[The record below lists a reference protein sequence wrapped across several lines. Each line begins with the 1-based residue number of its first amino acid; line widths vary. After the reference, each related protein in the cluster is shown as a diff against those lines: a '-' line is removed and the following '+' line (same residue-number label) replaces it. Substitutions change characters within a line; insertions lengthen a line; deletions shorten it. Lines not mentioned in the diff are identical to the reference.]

1 MSITRATYI
10 LGCLLLLFCAVRAR
24 KKNGKLANIVCAYEV
39 AACVC
44 GILFMIYSSI
54 SNAHGATLL
63 QGLINAG
70 VDWVLLLLM
79 AYTQHYT
86 EQFERVK
93 IVRNAMIVY
102 AAIDTLLMLSNA
114 WTWKIFYVYI
124 TSYGAKIV
132 CYGPMRWIHIIHN
145 IYAMIVLTI
154 MLTAYCV
161 VIIRTSKFYRIRYV
175 AIGLTFLF
183 GGVASIF
190 ASRANSMYNLSF
202 LLFCLMSVSIYY
214 FSLCYVPN
222 ELLQK
227 TFALL
232 IQDMNNG
239 VICFDNL
246 GRCIYCN
253 DVVKDL
259 YQIGENL
266 DRIEETYR
274 SWYAEKQ
281 DDPAQSL
288 IYRTVYPGKDGIN
301 RNYEIIFTRLYDEK
315 KAYVGAYF
323 IFYDR
328 TEEQQKF
335 EREQYRASHDSLT
348 GLLNKEQFYVD
359 TYRLL
364 HEYPD
369 EKFYMICSNIESFKF
384 VNDIFGIAKGDAI
397 LRKQAQSM
405 ESYAKEKVLSARLQG
420 DRFAMCIA
428 KSQFSEE
435 RLCVEMQKMEDGFTN
450 NAFNLRMFAGVY
462 EIEDIEEPVSIMCD
476 KANIAS
482 ETIKNNYQQKL
493 AFYDTAQLVQ
503 SMKEKRIIGEF
514 DRALSQDEFV
524 MFLQPQVDAKG
535 HVLGA
540 EALVRWEHPEKGILA
555 PGVFMDVLE
564 KTGIV
569 YKLDRY
575 MWEKAAQKL
584 HEWKQKEIP
593 YHISVNISTK
603 DFFFLDIYET
613 FVQLIEKYE
622 IEPERLKLE
631 ITETTLMSDFDKN
644 MEILSKL
651 QTYGF
656 QIEIDDFGSGYSS
669 LNMLRNI
676 SANVLKI
683 DREFLKATENEGRDQ
698 DILQSIV
705 ILAEKIGMSVIVEG
719 VETEKQLKMLMKM
732 GCKLFQGYY
741 FSKPLSV
748 SDFEERYISI

>member
-1 MSITRATYI
+1 MDIKVATYI
-10 LGCLLLLFCAVRAR
+10 LGCLLLGFCAIRAG

-39 AACVC
+39 AACAC
-44 GILFMIYSSI
+44 GIIFMLYSCVPS
-54 SNAHGATLL
+54 SHNATLL

-70 VDWVLLLLM
+70 VDWVLLLMM

-93 IVRNAMIVY
+93 AVRNAMIIY
-102 AAIDTLLMLSNA
+102 AVVDTVFMLVNA
-114 WTWKIFYVYI
+114 WSREIFYVYI
-124 TSYGAKIV
+124 TAYGEKII
-132 CYGPMRWIHIIHN
+132 CYGPMRWVHMIHN
-145 IYAMIVLTI
+145 IYAVLVLAV

-161 VIIRTSKFYRIRYV
+161 VIIKSSKFYRIRYM

-183 GGVASIF
+183 GGVVSLF
-190 ASRANSMYNLSF
+190 VSRANSMYNLSF

-253 DVVKDL
+253 GVVKEL
-259 YQIGENL
+259 FQIGENL
-266 DRIEETYR
+266 DNIEENYRAWFEKKKEDIEQSVTYR
-274 SWYAEKQ
+274 T
-281 DDPAQSL
+281 
-288 IYRTVYPGKDGIN
+288 IYPGKDGLD
-301 RNYEIIFTRLYDEK
+301 RNYEIIFTSLYDEK
-315 KAYVGAYF
+315 QTFVGAYF

-369 EKFYMICSNIESFKF
+369 ETFYMICSNIEAFKF

-397 LRKQAQSM
+397 LRKQAETM
-405 ESYAKEKVLSARLQG
+405 ENYAKEKVLCSRLQG
-420 DRFAMCIA
+420 DRFAMCVA
-428 KSQFSEE
+428 KSQFSKE
-435 RLCVEMQKMEDGFTN
+435 RIYSEIQKIEDEFTN
-450 NAFNLRMFAGVY
+450 SAFHLRIFAGVY

-482 ETIKNNYQQKL
+482 ETIKNNYQEKL
-493 AFYDTAQLVQ
+493 AFYNTTQLVQ
-503 SMKEKRIIGEF
+503 SMKEKRILGEF
-514 DRALSQDEFV
+514 DRALEKHEFV

-535 HVLGA
+535 QVHGA
-540 EALVRWEHPEKGILA
+540 EALVRWQHPEKGILP
-555 PGVFMDVLE
+555 PGVFMEALE
-564 KTGIV
+564 KTGLV

-575 MWEKAAQKL
+575 MWEKAAEKL
-584 HEWKQKEIP
+584 HEWKQRKIP

-613 FVQLIEKYE
+613 FVRLTEKYE
-622 IEPERLKLE
+622 IQPERLKLE

-644 MEILSKL
+644 MEILSRL
-651 QTYGF
+651 QEYGF

-683 DREFLKATENEGRDQ
+683 DREFLKATENERRDQ
-698 DILQSIV
+698 EILQSII

-719 VETEKQLKMLMKM
+719 VETEKQLDMLMKM

-748 SDFEERYISI
+748 EAFEERYVSI

>member
-1 MSITRATYI
+1 MDIIGATYI
-10 LGCLLLLFCAVRAR
+10 LGCLLLGICAVRAG
-24 KKNGKLANIVCAYEV
+24 KKNGKLANAVCAYEIT
-39 AACVC
+39 ACVC
-44 GILFMIYSSI
+44 GVIFMVYSYV
-54 SNAHGATLL
+54 SNPDIATLL

-70 VDWVLLLLM
+70 VDWSLLLLM
-79 AYTQHYT
+79 TYTQYYT

-93 IVRNAMIVY
+93 IVKNAMVIYAVIDTALMIFNAWSHQIFYIDITVDNQKIICYGSMRWIHTAHNVY
-102 AAIDTLLMLSNA
+102 AAIILA
-114 WTWKIFYVYI
+114 
-124 TSYGAKIV
+124 
-132 CYGPMRWIHIIHN
+132 
-145 IYAMIVLTI
+145 I
-154 MLTAYCV
+154 MLLAYV
-161 VIIRTSKFYRIRYV
+161 AVIVRSSKFYRIRYV
-175 AIGLTFLF
+175 AIELTFLI
-183 GGVASIF
+183 GGIASIF
-190 ASRANSMYNLSF
+190 TSRVNTLYNFSF
-202 LLFCLMSVSIYY
+202 LLFCLMSISIYY
-214 FSLCYVPN
+214 FSLSYVPN

-253 DVVKDL
+253 DVVKKL
-259 YQIGENL
+259 YQLGDNL
-266 DRIEETYR
+266 DNIEENYR
-274 SWYAEKQ
+274 LWYAKNQKNLTE
-281 DDPAQSL
+281 PSV
-288 IYRTVYPGKDGIN
+288 YRTVYPNEEGIN
-301 RNYEIIFTRLYDEK
+301 RTYEVVFDRLYDEK
-315 KAYVGAYF
+315 ATFVGAYF

-348 GLLNKEQFYVD
+348 GLLNKEQFYID

-369 EKFYMICSNIESFKF
+369 ESFYMLCSNIESFKF

-397 LRKQAQSM
+397 LRKQAKSM
-405 ESYAKEKVLSARLQG
+405 EGYATEKLLCARLQG
-420 DRFAMCIA
+420 DRFAMCVA
-428 KSQFSEE
+428 KSQFSKDRICNEI
-435 RLCVEMQKMEDGFTN
+435 QKIEDEFTN
-450 NAFNLRMFAGVY
+450 SAFHLRIFAGIY
-462 EIEDIEEPVSIMCD
+462 EIEDIEEPISIMCD

-493 AFYDTAQLVQ
+493 AFYNTAQLVQ
-503 SMKEKRIIGEF
+503 SMKEKRVLGEF
-514 DRALSQDEFV
+514 DRALIRDEFV
-524 MFLQPQVDAKG
+524 MYLQPQVDAKG
-535 HVLGA
+535 QVHGA
-540 EALVRWEHPEKGILA
+540 EALVRWAHPEKGILA
-555 PGVFMDVLE
+555 PGMFMDALE
-564 KTGIV
+564 KTGLV

-584 HEWKQKEIP
+584 REWKQNGIP

-613 FVQLIEKYE
+613 FVHLVEKYE
-622 IEPERLKLE
+622 IKPELLKLE

-644 MEILSKL
+644 MEVLSKL

-683 DREFLKATENEGRDQ
+683 DREFLKATENESRDQ
-698 DILQSIV
+698 DILQSII
-705 ILAEKIGMSVIVEG
+705 ILAEKIGMNVIVEG
-719 VETEKQLKMLMKM
+719 VETEKQLKMLMDM
-732 GCKLFQGYY
+732 GCKMFQGYY

-748 SDFEERYISI
+748 EEFEERYGSI